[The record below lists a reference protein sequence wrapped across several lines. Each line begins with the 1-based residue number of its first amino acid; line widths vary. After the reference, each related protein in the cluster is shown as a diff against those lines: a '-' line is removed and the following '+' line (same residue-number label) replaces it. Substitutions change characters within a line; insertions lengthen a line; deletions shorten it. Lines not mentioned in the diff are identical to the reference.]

1 MKNFAFSGKKAGYMN
16 LRNEH
21 VEKDEDEEEEY
32 EDNDYILSRL
42 DELLLREELERDDH
56 DGEDHM
62 RIYKWLVKEVDKTD
76 IFKDIHINLN
86 MEKFQLDFFWD

>member
-1 MKNFAFSGKKAGYMN
+1 MKNFAFSGKKAGYMS

-21 VEKDEDEEEEY
+21 VEKDEDEEEY

-42 DELLLREELERDDH
+42 DELLLREELEREDH